1 MHCKIIFVSFSVF
14 LLSCILYTDVC
25 NTTIIIIPFSNK
37 LTKKLQKNFVLS
49 TNFYLEA
56 IILTTK
62 VTCGSRD
69 LNVNPSVF
77 SEIARYTQTPY

>member
-1 MHCKIIFVSFSVF
+1 MFPSRPYIKCIISQ
-14 LLSCILYTDVC
+14 
-25 NTTIIIIPFSNK
+25 P
-37 LTKKLQKNFVLS
+37 KLQLVELELSSTIVLS

-77 SEIARYTQTPY
+77 SEIAKYTQTPY